1 MTSGDRSQASDDHPD
16 LPARIDAAA
25 ALRRLAH
32 AMIAHRVDV
41 ACLHRVADAADRLT
55 AEIEAAPARG
65 RGEELIAS
73 PRFAAAAAGGG
84 SLAQL
89 M

>member
-1 MTSGDRSQASDDHPD
+1 MTGSDPSRASDDHPD

-41 ACLHRVADAADRLT
+41 ACLHRVADEADRLT
-55 AEIEAAPARG
+55 AEIETAPARTK
-65 RGEELIAS
+65 GEMC
-73 PRFAAAAAGGG
+73 
-84 SLAQL
+84 SLPGK
-89 M
+89 